1 MPDFEDLDFYELL
14 NVQRTASLDEIRRAY
29 RREISKY
36 HPDRFVN
43 ASSDEQMYAQQRS
56 QRLTGA
62 YSVLSDPRAR
72 SAYNLNL
79 VPGTIPKR
87 QSASGQ
93 APIPQAQPRD
103 YQAELYDQAQS
114 HLTAGRKL
122 QAIGV
127 LRQLQQIN
135 PFYRDSAE
143 LLAKLEA
150 QTQPR
155 TSDDKRKTIP
165 PFMLFSGLAGIVVV
179 VIVTWFIFQSA
190 NPFGIGV
197 SEARI
202 EPVAAEMAT
211 ETTPE
216 FSDATAVPAPT
227 DVPVPP
233 TEVPPTEV
241 PTEIPP
247 TEVPPTEVPTEIPP
261 TEVPPTEVPPTQ
273 PPEESGTI
281 LVADGFDSVEW
292 ASLSGRGWRIGYL
305 NSQYRIAVDPGIGN
319 IWSFRTNAPRD
330 VSIGVDVQ
338 VISGSGGV
346 LLRYLDDQNFLGFT
360 INPAEAS
367 YQLEQRI
374 AGNTTVLAEGES
386 SAIINGSDAQNR
398 LVVRMQGSQ
407 VQLIANGQ
415 PLASVEIPT
424 NTGSAR
430 YGMLAVSSDVPA
442 EVIFDNLELRT
453 LE

>member
-43 ASSDEQMYAQQRS
+43 ASPDEQLYAQQRS

-79 VPGTIPKR
+79 APGAIPKR
-87 QSASGQ
+87 QSTSGSTST
-93 APIPQAQPRD
+93 PQAQPRD
-103 YQAELYDQAQS
+103 YQAELYDQAQA
-114 HLTAGRKL
+114 HLAAGRKL

-143 LLAKLEA
+143 LLTKLEA

-155 TSDDKRKTIP
+155 TSDDKRKAIP
-165 PFMLFSGLAGIVVV
+165 PFMLFGGLAGLVVV
-179 VIVTWFIFQSA
+179 GVIGWIIFQSG

-197 SEARI
+197 SEAGI
-202 EPVAAEMAT
+202 EPVAVEVVT

-216 FSDATAVPAPT
+216 TSDATAVPTPT
-227 DVPVPP
+227 DVLV
-233 TEVPPTEV
+233 E
-241 PTEIPP
+241 P

-273 PPEESGTI
+273 PPAESGTI
-281 LVADGFDSVEW
+281 LVADGFDGSEW
-292 ASLSGRGWRIGYL
+292 ANLSGSGWRIGYL
-305 NSQYRIAVDPGIGN
+305 NSRYRIAVDPGIGN

-338 VISGSGGV
+338 VVSGAGGL
-346 LLRYLDDQNFLGFT
+346 LLRYVDDQNFLSFT
-360 INPAEAS
+360 INPAETG
-367 YQLEQRI
+367 YRLEQRI

-386 SAIINGSDAQNR
+386 SAIINGSDVQNR
-398 LVVRMQGSQ
+398 LVVRMQGSL

-415 PLASVEIPT
+415 PLANVETPT

-430 YGMLAVSSDVPA
+430 YGMLAISSDIPA

>member
-43 ASSDEQMYAQQRS
+43 ASSGEQQYAQQRS

-79 VPGTIPKR
+79 TPGTIPKHT
-87 QSASGQ
+87 STAGQ
-93 APIPQAQPRD
+93 TPTPQAQPRD
-103 YQAELYDQAQS
+103 YQAELYDQAQT
-114 HLTAGRKL
+114 HLAAGRKL
-122 QAIGV
+122 QAVGV
-127 LRQLQQIN
+127 LPQLQQIN

-155 TSDDKRKTIP
+155 TSDDKRKAIP
-165 PFMLFSGLAGIVVV
+165 PFMLFGGLAGIVVV
-179 VIVTWFIFQSA
+179 AIVAWVIFQSG

-197 SEARI
+197 SEAGI
-202 EPVAAEMAT
+202 EPVAVEETT
-211 ETTPE
+211 ETTPAA
-216 FSDATAVPAPT
+216 SDATAEPAST
-227 DVPVPP
+227 DVPVEP
-233 TEVPPTEV
+233 TA
-241 PTEIPP
+241 
-247 TEVPPTEVPTEIPP
+247 
-261 TEVPPTEVPPTQ
+261 VPPTEVPPTQ

-281 LVADGFDSVEW
+281 LVADGFDSAEW
-292 ASLSGRGWRIGYL
+292 ANLSGFGWRIGYL
-305 NSQYRIAVDPGIGN
+305 DSQYRIAVDPGIGN

-338 VISGSGGV
+338 VISGSGGL

-360 INPAEAS
+360 INPSEAS

-386 SAIINGSDAQNR
+386 SAIINGSDVQNR

-415 PLASVEIPT
+415 PLANVEIPT

-430 YGMLAVSSDVPA
+430 YGMLAISSDVPA

>member
-36 HPDRFVN
+36 HPDRFVS
-43 ASSDEQMYAQQRS
+43 AAPDEQMYAQQRS

-79 VPGTIPKR
+79 TPGAIAKR
-87 QSASGQ
+87 QTPSSQ
-93 APIPQAQPRD
+93 SSSPPAQPRD
-103 YQAELYDQAQS
+103 YQAELYEQAQT
-114 HLTAGRKL
+114 HLAAGRKL
-122 QAIGV
+122 QTIGV

-150 QTQPR
+150 QAQPPA
-155 TSDDKRKTIP
+155 SDGKRKAIP
-165 PFMLFSGLAGIVVV
+165 PFMIFGGLAGIVGVSV
-179 VIVTWFIFQSA
+179 VIWIVLQA
-190 NPFGIGV
+190 GNPFGIGV
-197 SEARI
+197 SEAGRDSI
-202 EPVAAEMAT
+202 AVEMAT
-211 ETTPE
+211 EITPGP
-216 FSDATAVPAPT
+216 SDVTSAPAPT
-227 DVPVPP
+227 DTPLEPTEVPP

-241 PTEIPP
+241 PP
-247 TEVPPTEVPTEIPP
+247 TEVPPTEVPPTEI
-261 TEVPPTEVPPTQ
+261 PPTQ

-281 LVADGFDSVEW
+281 LVADGFDGSEW
-292 ASLSGRGWRIGYL
+292 ANLAGFGWRIGYQ
-305 NSQYRIAVDPGIGN
+305 NSRYRIAVDPGIGN

-338 VISGSGGV
+338 VISGAGGL
-346 LLRYLDDQNFLGFT
+346 LLRYVDDQNFLGFS
-360 INPAEAS
+360 INPAETS
-367 YQLEQRI
+367 YRLEQRVG
-374 AGNTTVLAEGES
+374 GNTTVLAEGQS
-386 SAIINGSDAQNR
+386 TAIINGSDVQNR

-407 VQLIANGQ
+407 VQLIANGE
-415 PLASVEIPT
+415 PLANVEIPT

-430 YGMLAVSSDVPA
+430 YGMLAVSSDIPA